1 MAMLQNHIT
10 PLLWLWFSCL
20 GFQQTNTVT
29 NHSDTLYISH
39 SDSLSQ
45 PFLTPETCLIVPF
58 DILCSLSVKHSK
70 FLIDFFKCYFYFLS
84 PMRTCSLWGCYL
96 LYSILKWFSSMH
108 LNIYICLG
116 PRQKSGLREEWA
128 EYRSFLFFLSFYTF
142 LYNYPNE
149 FLYYQFSTVLHHCN
163 YHLISKAHPLHC
175 HYRISICS

>member
-108 LNIYICLG
+108 LNIYM
-116 PRQKSGLREEWA
+116 PRTKA
-128 EYRSFLFFLSFYTF
+128 EIWVERRVGRVQIFFVFF
-142 LYNYPNE
+142 
-149 FLYYQFSTVLHHCN
+149 VILH
-163 YHLISKAHPLHC
+163 ISLPWSLTTIQMNSYIISSPLAF
-175 HYRISICS
+175 IIAIIT